1 MSWNT
6 AHTAIASLSAITIF
20 AIHSG
25 LEVPFEAII
34 GALGAWAVVRQTV
47 KSVKGK

>member
-20 AIHSG
+20 AIHQG
-25 LEVPFEAII
+25 MEVPFEAII
-34 GALGAWAVVRQTV
+34 GALGAWAVARQAI
-47 KSVKGK
+47 KSVKNR